1 MTSSISRRQLL
12 IAAGVGT
19 IGTAAVVGTA
29 PSVLAAEQ
37 DEGQREDQRVE
48 GGWYVTVEVTQ
59 PSPAMFDA
67 LYGFA
72 QGGVFTRIDGRNNAP
87 AVGTWKRAEDGAII
101 FSNILF
107 NFVAG
112 VRTGYITGKFTAR
125 VVDGTLIGT
134 FTAEGHGIPGFLP
147 RIGTFTGTRIVPE
160 AP

>member
-12 IAAGVGT
+12 IAAGVGA
-19 IGTAAVVGTA
+19 IGTAAAVGTA
-29 PSVLAAEQ
+29 PSVLAEEQ
-37 DEGQREDQRVE
+37 GEDPRVE

-112 VRTGYITGKFTAR
+112 VRTGYITGKFSAR